1 MNPLYSRNKRLM
13 RLTQDVPVPKTD
25 RRRDGPMGKGGVF
38 LAGTRFTVEERNINH
53 VRGNKEHEPPEW
65 WTWLEI
71 DGLHTWVASPM
82 CAGGPDLNDD
92 DPNAGLPAAIFAAG
106 EPVPLTD
113 FFSALTEATQT
124 NTDDRAALLVLQGL
138 WQRGILSLEDLR
150 LGWEVGMDVEW
161 PDDSNDLLYRQR
173 GIHRDAVEAVACFL
187 ADAGGLR

>member
-38 LAGTRFTVEERNINH
+38 LAGTHFTVEEKNINH
-53 VRGNKEHEPPEW
+53 VRDNKEHEAPEW

-71 DGLHTWVASPM
+71 DGLHTW
-82 CAGGPDLNDD
+82 GGVPPAVDPD
-92 DPNAGLPAAIFAAG
+92 DPNAGLPAAILAAG

-113 FFSALTEATQT
+113 LISAMTEATQD
-124 NTDDRAALLVLQGL
+124 NTDDRAAFIILQGL
-138 WQRGILSLEDLR
+138 WQRGILSLEDLK

-173 GIHRDAVEAVACFL
+173 GIHRDAVEAVASFL

>member
-13 RLTQDVPVPKTD
+13 RLTQDVCVPKTD
-25 RRRDGPMGKGGVF
+25 RRSHGPMGRGGVF

-53 VRGNKEHEPPEW
+53 VRDNKAHEAPEW

-71 DGLHTWVASPM
+71 DGLHTWVP
-82 CAGGPDLNDD
+82 GDRLPPHVEPD
-92 DPNAGLPAAIFAAG
+92 DPNAGLPSDLLAFS

-113 FFSALTEATQT
+113 FFSAMTEATQT
-124 NTDDRAALLVLQGL
+124 EGDRVALLVLQGL
-138 WQRGILSLEDLR
+138 WQRGVLSLEDLR
-150 LGWEVGMDVEW
+150 LGWEVADAVEW

>member
-1 MNPLYSRNKRLM
+1 VSGGRYCRNRRLM
-13 RLTQDVPVPKTD
+13 VLTKDIPVPKTD
-25 RRRDGPMGKGGVF
+25 RRSHGPMGRGGVF

-53 VRGNKEHEPPEW
+53 VRDNKAHEAPEW

-71 DGLHTWVASPM
+71 DGLHTWVP
-82 CAGGPDLNDD
+82 GDRLPPHVEPD
-92 DPNAGLPAAIFAAG
+92 DPNAGLPAAILAAG

-124 NTDDRAALLVLQGL
+124 EGDRVALLVLQGL
-138 WQRGILSLEDLR
+138 WQRGVLSLEDLR
-150 LGWEVGMDVEW
+150 LGWEVADAVEW